1 MTDEDVLPEKELI
14 EKAARVNIKL
24 TKQTDFVGKQY
35 QGLDKIH
42 EFDKKR
48 FEWII
53 NKTLKIPY
61 MFVIFEC

>member
-14 EKAARVNIKL
+14 EKAARIKIKL

-42 EFDKKR
+42 EFDKKGLSESLIKYYCR
-48 FEWII
+48 FEKFPI
-53 NKTLKIPY
+53 
-61 MFVIFEC
+61 CS

>member
-42 EFDKKR
+42 EFDKKGLS
-48 FEWII
+48 ESLI
-53 NKTLKIPY
+53 KH
-61 MFVIFEC
+61 